1 MHLLLMIPSSLL
13 LVMMILHSWR
23 YRGRGV
29 TVAFFGLC
37 FGFGLLRGNTIF
49 WTITTFLGGDTLPY
63 LFLRPA
69 IRLWN
74 ASLQEC
80 IGWIFALYLCWSTA
94 EWVLGRR
101 GQEKIGLY
109 RLIGL
114 TGFMM
119 GAIAYAVEAAAASA
133 QWWVWVF
140 PIQNPYFVETPFV
153 GIVAWISVSVDF
165 LAVFLLIR
173 HRAVRG
179 WFAFALIFLFPIH
192 MLTHL
197 KLGDFG
203 AHMPFSPNE
212 LWHFVMIALLVWGIA
227 LDGPQITPWTVAA
240 RADKAKGNWRKWGVH
255 VALIGFLAVLALVHF
270 VVTGRP
276 LEAISMVPFVVG
288 TLFFHPSLAAAF
300 LVASSLVYLL
310 GGGTW
315 TYLVIPAVMF
325 AVFSFGSQEVLQRL
339 SAVRRREVALA
350 AIGLALVWNTWLYQ
364 QRHLRYDNFQNYTAG
379 MLQAESLSQVDSLLA
394 EYPTPVRPED
404 AFHYNLLGAR
414 LNKAHRFSSARKVLD
429 RAVQC
434 DSSYAYAYFN
444 LGWAYFNMDNIEA
457 ALRNYNQGL
466 AINPIDFNSVR
477 ITSDIYRE
485 QDRTDEA
492 ESLLRK
498 TLEYRPGQTEIIL
511 ALEAVLYSSG
521 KVDEAIGL
529 LKSRLA
535 DNADP
540 GKIEGR
546 LAANLFKAGR
556 TDEAM
561 EHYKH
566 LITEN
571 VEQLYAA
578 SLSLALIY
586 WRDKQQPERA
596 LDFVSVANRV
606 QPTADTYTL
615 TGRLLEELGHSD
627 QARHA
632 YRVADSLATVA
643 GGRK

>member
-13 LVMMILHSWR
+13 LIMMILHSWR

-29 TVAFFGLC
+29 TLAFFGIC

-101 GQEKIGLY
+101 GQDKIGLY

-114 TGFMM
+114 TGFMI

-140 PIQNPYFVETPFV
+140 PIKNPYFVETPYV

-173 HRAVRG
+173 HKAVRG
-179 WFAFALIFLFPIH
+179 WLALALVFLFPLH

-197 KLGDFG
+197 KLSDLGVWL
-203 AHMPFSPNE
+203 PYSPNE
-212 LWHFVMIALLVWGIA
+212 IWHFVMVALLAWGIA
-227 LDGPQITPWTVAA
+227 VDGPQIIPWTVAA
-240 RADKAKGNWRKWGVH
+240 REDKSRGSWRKWGVH
-255 VALIGFLAVLALVHF
+255 VALAGFLAVLALVHF

-288 TLFFHPSLAAAF
+288 VLFFRPSLAAAF
-300 LVASSLVYLL
+300 LAASSLAYLL
-310 GGGTW
+310 AGGQW

-325 AVFSFGSQEVLQRL
+325 IAFAFGTEEVRQRL
-339 SAVRRREVALA
+339 TSARRREIALA
-350 AIGLALVWNTWLYQ
+350 AIGLALVWNTWLYKE
-364 QRHLRYDNFQNYTAG
+364 RNFRYDQFQELAPG
-379 MLQAESLSQVDSLLA
+379 MLQAESLAQVDSLLG

-404 AFHYNLLGAR
+404 AFHYNQLGAR
-414 LNKAHRFSSARKVLD
+414 LNKAHRFSTARKVLD

-434 DSSYAYAYFN
+434 DNSYAYAYFN
-444 LGWAYFNMDNIEA
+444 LGWTYYNMDNIEA
-457 ALRNYNQGL
+457 ALRNYKQGL
-466 AINPIDFNSVR
+466 EINPIDFSSVL
-477 ITSDIYRE
+477 ISSDIYRE
-485 QDRTDEA
+485 QDRLEEA
-492 ESLLRK
+492 EGLLRE
-498 TLEYRPGQTEIIL
+498 TLEYRPGQTDIIL
-511 ALEAVLYSSG
+511 ALEGVLYSRG
-521 KVDEAIGL
+521 QVDEAIEL
-529 LKSRLA
+529 LKNRLA
-535 DNADP
+535 DNAEP
-540 GKIEGR
+540 RKIEGR
-546 LAANLFKAGR
+546 LAANLLKAGA
-556 TDEAM
+556 TDEAV

-571 VEQLYAA
+571 VEQIYAA

-596 LDFVSVANRV
+596 LDFVSVAHRV
-606 QPTADTYTL
+606 QPTVDTYSL
-615 TGRLLEELGHSD
+615 MGHLLEELGRTD

-632 YRVADSLATVA
+632 WRVADSLATA
-643 GGRK
+643 GSGSK